1 MAPWSLRHLSIMAL
15 VEAGSL
21 IALFLI
27 AIPLKYM
34 ADLPIAVKIVGPI
47 HGALFLW
54 TLGMLLFVLARRQL
68 PPLKGLLF
76 FIAML
81 FPFAGIWSHRMIDRR
96 IAEYKY
102 TPHITNGYR

>member
-27 AIPLKYM
+27 AMPLKYM

-54 TLGMLLFVLARRQL
+54 TLGFLMFVLARRQL
-68 PPLKGLLF
+68 PLLKGLLF

-81 FPFAGIWSHRMIDRR
+81 IPFAGILSHRMIDRR
-96 IAEYKY
+96 IAEYGN
-102 TPHITNGYR
+102 TQSPTQT